1 MTIARMA
8 WLALATVAWTGCSS
22 SGDDARSG
30 VEVSG
35 VVAPAPIIAGTP
47 GEVSMA
53 MYATFVNHG
62 PAEDTLTDVESMDA
76 RRVSIH
82 TTMDH
87 GGMTMMMLA
96 EHIVLPD
103 DSTVRLAPGGAHV
116 MLESLTRVILPGDSV
131 AVTFIFRHSGRLNAM
146 ARVVTY
152 DQIEQ
157 VLGAG
162 ETP

>member
-1 MTIARMA
+1 MTRARTG
-8 WLALATVAWTGCSS
+8 WLAFAAVVLTGCSS
-22 SGDDARSG
+22 DDARSG

-35 VVAPAPIIAGTP
+35 VLAPAPIIAGTP
-47 GEVSMA
+47 GEASMA
-53 MYATFVNHG
+53 VYATFVNHG

-76 RRVSIH
+76 RRASIH

-103 DSTVRLAPGGAHV
+103 DSTVRLAPGGVHV

-131 AVTFIFRHSGRLNAM
+131 AVTFVFRRSGRVNVM
-146 ARVVTY
+146 ARVVAY

-157 VLGAG
+157 LLGAS
-162 ETP
+162 EAP